1 MSGEQDWNKKS
12 VKILSRKGGNTKC
25 ADCGET
31 DPQWASYTLGVFVC
45 VTCCG
50 IHRNISEISKV
61 KSLTM
66 AKWDEEQI
74 QFLDQHGND
83 AAKAKYEAH
92 VPIHYYRPT
101 HTDCH
106 VLREQWIRAKYER
119 KQFMKNEGADG
130 SPDSKETGVKE
141 GTLFKRGRDN
151 GQYLA
156 RKFVLT
162 ELDGTL
168 KYFIKSDA
176 KEPKAVIKIDSINAT
191 FQPEKMKHNHGLQIT
206 YVKDNKARNLFVY
219 HNDGQEIV
227 SWFNAIRAA
236 QFHYMKVAFPTA
248 NDKEILSRLPRNFL
262 KEGYMEKTGPKPTD
276 AFKKRWFT
284 LDHRRLMYYKD
295 PLDAFAKGEVF
306 LGSTEHGYQ
315 VKAEIVPNSYSN
327 IWNYGI
333 SISTP
338 DRTYLFTCESEQ
350 DRENWLSVFKK
361 VISIPMTVR
370 EFAVEAQFKH
380 RS

>member
-12 VKILSRKGGNTKC
+12 VRILSRKEGNTKC
-25 ADCGET
+25 ADCGEP

-50 IHRNISEISKV
+50 IHRNLPEISKV

-66 AKWDEEQI
+66 AKWEEDQI
-74 QFLDQHGND
+74 QFLDSHGNN

-92 VPIHYYRPT
+92 VPVYYYRPT
-101 HTDCH
+101 YADCH

-119 KQFMKNEGADG
+119 QQFMKKEGSDG
-130 SPDSKETGVKE
+130 LPGGVKE
-141 GTLFKRGRDN
+141 GILFKRGRDN

-162 ELDGTL
+162 EMDGTL
-168 KYFIKSDA
+168 KYFIKPDA

-191 FQPEKMKHNHGLQIT
+191 FQPEKMKHSNGLQIT
-206 YVKDNKARNLFVY
+206 YVKDNRARNVFVY

-248 NDKEILSRLPRNFL
+248 NDKEILSRLPQNFL
-262 KEGYMEKTGPKPTD
+262 KEGYMEKTGPK
-276 AFKKRWFT
+276 
-284 LDHRRLMYYKD
+284 
-295 PLDAFAKGEVF
+295 DAFAKGEVF
-306 LGSTEHGYQ
+306 LGSIENGYQ
-315 VKAEIVPNSYSN
+315 VTTELVPNSYSN
-327 IWNYGI
+327 VWNYGI

-338 DRTYLFTCESEQ
+338 ERTYLFTCESEH
-350 DRENWLSVFKK
+350 EWESWLSVFKK

-370 EFAVEAQFKH
+370 EYAVEAQFKH